1 MHTKICRYQFQQ
13 CQSTERR
20 RDVRAEEIGEAISVD
35 VWTQSIQ
42 ATAWVEIHGNLT
54 KPPKLWMKINPEAS
68 EVRSGIILIG
78 LFGLLDLT
86 IDAIDAI
93 DVDWNLFFLISQN
106 LIWDH
111 RWMAPFIVFASQC
124 K

>member
-13 CQSTERR
+13 CQSKRR

-54 KPPKLWMKINPEAS
+54 KPPKLWMS
-68 EVRSGIILIG
+68 QSGSFRSRSGIILIG
-78 LFGLLDLT
+78 LFGLLD
-86 IDAIDAI
+86 
-93 DVDWNLFFLISQN
+93 
-106 LIWDH
+106 
-111 RWMAPFIVFASQC
+111 
-124 K
+124 